1 MNLRKLWEIVE
12 DRGAWLAAV
21 RGVAMNQTWFS
32 DWTTTVQS
40 LLNLFQ
46 TSEKSE
52 FLGYTDY
59 TENNGIC
66 DVLDIWEEGNSN
78 NLLSL
83 FFSSLSTSIFS
94 GF

>member
-12 DRGAWLAAV
+12 DRGAWLAAA

-32 DWTTTVQS
+32 DWTTMVQS

-52 FLGYTDY
+52 FLGYTGY